1 MDLEPDGDV
10 VDVCVTE
17 EPCEEDQEEA
27 EECPAVIVEEV
38 PGARL
43 AGGQGYS
50 SQVLLYSDQTY
61 LKQNVG
67 DEKKVATKMGAGE
80 PSILQ
85 CFQHSTYFWWAVLF
99 AKCDHVNC

>member
-38 PGARL
+38 PGAWL

-50 SQVLLYSDQTY
+50 SQGLLYNDQTY

-67 DEKKVATKMGAGE
+67 KEKKAPTKVGAGE
-80 PSILQ
+80 PSILHSILL
-85 CFQHSTYFWWAVLF
+85 CF
-99 AKCDHVNC
+99 